1 MTTNHAPAAAWSY
14 HDGTKHSPQSVRSNR
29 HYLDWENK
37 PLPFKMYSTAEPVP
51 LPRELPGVP
60 IPALEAV
67 AVTPVDRGEGYIPN
81 VPTLATL
88 LYLSAGITKQRTYAG
103 GQIYFFR
110 AAACTG
116 ALYHIDVYLVCGDL
130 ADLPAGVYHFEPQS
144 FTLRRLRTGDYR
156 GVLARAS
163 GREPAVTHAPVTV
176 VCTSTYWRNAW
187 KYQARTLRHCFWD
200 TGTLLANLLA
210 AAAALEVPARVVAGF
225 VDAEVNR
232 LLDLDTEGE
241 VALALVPLGKVAES
255 VPNSLPVIEPLTLP
269 TVPLSKT
276 VVDYPAIRAM
286 HAASSLVE
294 ESEVGSWRGEMP
306 SKPDLLPTG
315 RVFPLTPLD
324 DSALP
329 LAPLA
334 QVIRQRGSTRF
345 FAHEPLSFAQLS
357 TLLTRSTRGV
367 PADFLSPTGT
377 TLIDLYLIVNAV
389 EDLPAGTYVFHRQRN
404 ALELLREGNFRR
416 EAGYLGLGQE
426 LPADASVNIF
436 CLADLSPVL
445 ERFGNRGY
453 RAAQLEAAIIG
464 GKCYLAAYGQQ
475 LGATGLTFF
484 DDDVTA
490 FFSPHA
496 AGKGVMFLMAVGGRH
511 PRALRRTG
519 NASAK
524 T

>member
-1 MTTNHAPAAAWSY
+1 MEEIMTTNRDLTATWAY
-14 HDGTKHSPQSVRSNR
+14 HNGTKHSLQSVRSNP

-37 PLPFKMYSTAEPVP
+37 PLPFKIYSTLEPLP
-51 LPRELPGVP
+51 LPRELPAVP
-60 IPALEAV
+60 IPTLEAI
-67 AVTPVDRGEGYIPN
+67 ATSAISGREGCIPN
-81 VPTLATL
+81 VPTLAAL
-88 LYLSAGITKQRTYAG
+88 LYLSAGITKQRTYPD
-103 GQIYFFR
+103 GQVYFFR

-116 ALYHIDVYLVCGDL
+116 ALYHIDAYLVCGEL
-130 ADLPAGVYHFEPQS
+130 AELPAGVYHFEPRS
-144 FTLRRLRTGDYR
+144 FTLRRLRAGDHR
-156 GVLARAS
+156 GVLAQAS
-163 GREPAVTHAPVTV
+163 GREPAVMHAPVTV

-187 KYQARTLRHCFWD
+187 KYQARTYRHCFWD

-210 AAAALEVPARVVAGF
+210 VATALEVPARVVAGF

-232 LLDLDTEGE
+232 LLDLDTKRE
-241 VALALVPLGKVAES
+241 VVLALVPLGNVAES
-255 VPNSLPVIEPLTLP
+255 VPNSFPVIEPLNLP

-276 VVDYPAIRAM
+276 EVDYPAIRVM
-286 HAASSLVE
+286 HAASSLAE
-294 ESEVGSWRGEMP
+294 ESEVSSWRGGMP
-306 SKPDLLPTG
+306 TKPDAVPTG

-329 LAPLA
+329 AAPLA

-345 FAHEPLSFAQLS
+345 FAREPLSFAHLS
-357 TLLTRSTRGV
+357 TLLTCSTQGV

-377 TLIDLYLIVNAV
+377 TLIDLYLVVNAV
-389 EDLPAGTYVFHRQRN
+389 EDLPAGTYVFHRRCN
-404 ALELLREGNFRR
+404 ALELLREGSFRR

-426 LPADASVNIF
+426 LPADANVNIF
-436 CLADLSPVL
+436 CLADLPPIV

-464 GKCYLAAYGQQ
+464 GKCYLAGYGQQ

-496 AGKGVMFLMAVGGRH
+496 AGKSVMFLTAIGK
-511 PRALRRTG
+511 P
-519 NASAK
+519 AK
-524 T
+524 RKVLVQG